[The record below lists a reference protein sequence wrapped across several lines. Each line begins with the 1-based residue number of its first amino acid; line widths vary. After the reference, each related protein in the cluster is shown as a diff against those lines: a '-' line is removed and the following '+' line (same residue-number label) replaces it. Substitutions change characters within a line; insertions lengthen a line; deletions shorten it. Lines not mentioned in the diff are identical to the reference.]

1 VLPSRHGR
9 PGSVGGVEPLG
20 PHDVAAAA
28 ARIAGRVRRTPVL
41 TVEPGVLG
49 PGPPL
54 HLKLD
59 QLQPTGS
66 FKVRGATNLL
76 AGADV
81 PDAGVVAASGGNFGL
96 AIAWAARE
104 LGHRATVVLPASAP
118 ASKRDPLAA
127 LGASLEVVE
136 GEYADALARADELI
150 AETGGLRAHAYD
162 APLVVAGQGTVAREL
177 DEQVAG
183 LDTIVVAVGG
193 GGLVAGVCAAV
204 EDRTRI
210 VAVETERCP
219 TLADALAA
227 GHPVDVEVGGIA
239 VSALGARRLGD
250 HAWAARHHLDVTLT
264 VPDEAVVR
272 AQRRLWDACR
282 LQAEPAGATALAA
295 VTSGAYVPADGE
307 VVGVVVC
314 GANGSV

>member
-1 VLPSRHGR
+1 
-9 PGSVGGVEPLG
+9 VEPLG
-20 PHDVAAAA
+20 PDDVEAAAD
-28 ARIAGRVRRTPVL
+28 RIAGRVRRTPVL
-41 TVEPGVLG
+41 TVEAGTLG

-76 AGADV
+76 AGTEV
-81 PDAGVVAASGGNFGL
+81 PDAGVIAASGGNFGL
-96 AIAWAARE
+96 AVAWAARE
-104 LGHRATVVLPASAP
+104 LGHGATVVLPETAP

-127 LGASLEVVE
+127 LGARVEVVA
-136 GEYADALARADELI
+136 GEYADALARADQLV

-162 APLVVAGQGTVAREL
+162 APLVVAGQGTVAREFRA
-177 DEQVAG
+177 QVAG

-193 GGLVAGVCAAV
+193 GGLMAGVCAAV
-204 EDRTRI
+204 QDRVRV

-219 TLADALAA
+219 TLAGALAA
-227 GHPVDVEVGGIA
+227 GHPVDVEVGGVA

-250 HAWAARHHLDVTLT
+250 HAWAARHHLDVTST
-264 VPDEAVVR
+264 VTDAAVVE
-272 AQRRLWDACR
+272 AQRRLWDTCR
-282 LQAEPAGATALAA
+282 LRTEPAGATALAA

-314 GANGSV
+314 GANGTG